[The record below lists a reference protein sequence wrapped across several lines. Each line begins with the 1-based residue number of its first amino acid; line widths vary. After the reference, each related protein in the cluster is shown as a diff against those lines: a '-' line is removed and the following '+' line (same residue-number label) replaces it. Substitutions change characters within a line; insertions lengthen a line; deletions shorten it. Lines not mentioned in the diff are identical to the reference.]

1 MFNTRRCSVP
11 YTDIHHNIIDGTLCY
26 FYDMITFRTQLLSSL
41 PVLGLTPER
50 YKDYELEDIQ
60 RKGEECRGEGY
71 HYSLMVYTH
80 EEIHSLIVRI
90 SIWQN
95 VTFSKKTMLISYWN
109 INDIFYRSD

>member
-60 RKGEECRGEGY
+60 RKGGCREGEGY
-71 HYSLMVYTH
+71 NPLLINAY
-80 EEIHSLIVRI
+80 EEMHTVL
-90 SIWQN
+90 QK
-95 VTFSKKTMLISYWN
+95 VTFFKKTMLIFIVLLIRLM
-109 INDIFYRSD
+109 IN